1 MEPDLSEE
9 RGLFNKLPCRSLAT
23 SPARDDRQAKI
34 GWLPRSDHEGSEMS
48 EVTMTDYVV
57 VGAGS
62 AGCVLANRLSEDPDT
77 KVTLLEAGG
86 SDSSIFIKMPAG
98 FLQLM
103 QSGSKDW
110 GYETT
115 PQTHLGGRRIHSPRG
130 KVLGGSSSVNGQ
142 VYVRGDRSDFDQWA
156 QLGNRGWSFD
166 DCLPYFMKSE
176 NFEDGE
182 GEARGRG
189 GPLRTTRRG
198 IIHPLAK
205 AFAEACQQQGLPY
218 NPDFNSGGD
227 QGGVGPTDST
237 TADNR
242 RWSSSVAFL
251 RPALSRPNLTV
262 VTHALA
268 SRIIVENGRAVGVE
282 YLKGAARHILR
293 AEREV
298 VLSGGAVNSPQLL
311 QLSGI
316 GEPKH
321 LAALGI
327 KVVHEL
333 KGVGQNLHDH
343 PGIGGVKQR
352 CTQPITYVS
361 AVSLAAKARALAQ
374 YLLFQSGPGAN
385 NGLETMAFVRS
396 RPDLIA
402 PDLQYFMTMLMY
414 EDSGRKIIPEHG
426 YMVVF
431 TLQRPES
438 RGTIMIRSD
447 DARVA
452 PDIDPNYFER
462 RIDLETMRDGVKIGR
477 EIFAQKAFDPYRG
490 SEYAPGAE
498 VKTDAEIETFVRN
511 NVDSNY
517 HLCGTCKMG
526 VDELAVVD
534 SELKVRGLDRL
545 RVIDA
550 SIMPTVVSGNTNA
563 ATIMIAEKGADHILR
578 H

>member
-1 MEPDLSEE
+1 M
-9 RGLFNKLPCRSLAT
+9 N
-23 SPARDDRQAKI
+23 Q
-34 GWLPRSDHEGSEMS
+34 
-48 EVTMTDYVV
+48 VTTTDYIV

-62 AGCVLANRLSEDPDT
+62 AGCVLANRLSDDRSA

-86 SDSSIFIKMPAG
+86 SDRSIFITMPAG

-110 GYETT
+110 GYETV
-115 PQTHLGGRRIHSPRG
+115 PQKHLGGRRIHSPRG

-142 VYVRGDRSDFDQWA
+142 VYVRGDRSDFDHWA

-166 DCLPYFMKSE
+166 DCLPYFKKSE
-176 NFEDGE
+176 NFEGE
-182 GEARGRG
+182 GGEARGRS

-205 AFAEACQQQGLPY
+205 AFAEACQQGGLPV
-218 NPDFNSGGD
+218 NPDFNSGDD
-227 QGGVGPTDST
+227 QAGVGPTDST

-251 RPALSRPNLTV
+251 HPALSRPNLTV
-262 VTHALA
+262 MTHALA
-268 SRIIVENGRAVGVE
+268 SRVIVENGRAVGIE
-282 YLKGAARHILR
+282 YRKGNAKHVLR

-298 VLSGGAVNSPQLL
+298 ILSGGAVNSPQLL
-311 QLSGI
+311 QLSGV
-316 GEPKH
+316 GDGKH
-321 LAALGI
+321 LSKLGI

-361 AVSLAAKARALAQ
+361 AIALPAKARALAQ
-374 YLLFQSGPGAN
+374 YLLFKSGPGAN

-396 RPDLIA
+396 RPDLVA

-426 YMVVF
+426 FMVVF

-438 RGTIMIRSD
+438 RGTIMIRSAD
-447 DARVA
+447 PCIA

-462 RIDLETMRDGVKIGR
+462 RIDLETMRDGVRIGR

-498 VKTDAEIETFVRN
+498 AKTDAEIESFVRK

-517 HLCGTCKMG
+517 HLSGTCKMG
-526 VDELAVVD
+526 IDELAVVD
-534 SELKVRGLDRL
+534 PELKVRGIDGL

-550 SIMPTVVSGNTNA
+550 SVMPTVVSGNTNA
-563 ATIMIAEKGADHILR
+563 ATIMIAEKGADYILR